1 MNRYKNKTMNT
12 LFAAFAC
19 WAISAL
25 AVAAPVTLDN
35 VDFASLPGDR
45 FQVVMTFSEAP
56 PEPSDLAMA
65 DPARLVLDFPGVQS
79 NLEQKRYSLSFENAR
94 SFTALSAGERTR
106 VVLSLQQMT
115 PYTSRV
121 EGNVL
126 TLEVGATASQ
136 VAEVSQATKVH
147 TAGYNGDVPGSSSV
161 ANVDFERGEGGEG
174 RVIIDLSNPNVNIDI
189 NQVGNEIHVNF
200 YQTGLPENLDRRLDV
215 VDFATPVKSID
226 SSRRGST
233 THVAIGALGE
243 YEYSAYQVDSQYV
256 IEVKPLTP
264 QELEEQRSKFAYTG
278 EKMTLNFQDVS
289 VRAVLSVIADQVGIN
304 IVVSDAVDGN
314 ITLNLNDVPWDH
326 ALDVILKTKGLDK
339 RQEGNVIHVGLAEDI
354 AEQERLQVEVN
365 KQLQELAPLRTE
377 YIRISYANAEELFE
391 LYRTEAAENGS
402 SLNRGELKVDSR
414 TNTIIIT
421 DTDDNIANFRR
432 LVKELD
438 IPIRQVRIEA
448 RIVTANS
455 DFREE
460 LGAQWRFGGAASLNG
475 NTVGLAGED
484 SGFASSD
491 ADDGGGGGVLN
502 FFENGLG
509 GGDLTLTE
517 LVGVDLGVNEPTGS
531 FALAFLSENAFLD
544 LELSALEEGGHG
556 EVVAQPSVTT
566 GDKQEATIRTGQE
579 VPFLEATSS
588 GAASLQFREAL
599 LQLQVTPQITPDNRI
614 NMDLLITQDAV
625 SGQAI
630 GLANSTVPII
640 DVTSIETTALV
651 GDGQTIV
658 LGGIFQLDERRD
670 TRKVPLLGDI
680 PYVGRLFRNE
690 SERYEKTEI
699 LIFITPKIIDD
710 ALNQ

>member
-1 MNRYKNKTMNT
+1 MNRHKNKTIST
-12 LFAAFAC
+12 LFAALAC
-19 WAISAL
+19 WVTSL
-25 AVAAPVTLDN
+25 VAAAEPVTLDK

-45 FQVVMTFSEAP
+45 FQVVMTFSDTP

-65 DPARLVLDFPGVQS
+65 DPARLVMDFPGVQS
-79 NLEQKRYSLSFENAR
+79 QLEQKRYSLSFENAR

-106 VVLSLQQMT
+106 VVLSMQQMV
-115 PYTSRV
+115 PYQSRV
-121 EGNVL
+121 DGNVL
-126 TLEVGATASQ
+126 TLEVGASASQ
-136 VAEVSQATKVH
+136 VAEVAQAAKVH
-147 TAGYNGDVPGSSSV
+147 TSGYNGDVSGSVSV

-174 RVIIDLSNPNVNIDI
+174 RVIIDLSDANVNIDI
-189 NQVGNEIHVNF
+189 NQVGNEIQVNF
-200 YQTGLPENLDRRLDV
+200 YQTALPGDLDRRLDV

-226 SSRRGST
+226 STRRGST

-243 YEYSAYQVDSQYV
+243 YEYSAYQVDTQYV

-264 QELEEQRSKFAYTG
+264 RELEEQRNKFAYNG
-278 EKMTLNFQDVS
+278 EKMTLNFQDIS
-289 VRAVLSVIADQVGIN
+289 VRAVLSLIADFGGIN
-304 IVVSDAVDGN
+304 IVVSDAVDGST
-314 ITLNLNDVPWDH
+314 TLNLTDVPWDQ
-326 ALDVILKTKGLDK
+326 ALDVILKNKGLDK
-339 RQEGNVIHVGLAEDI
+339 RQEGNVMHVGLAEDI

-377 YIRISYANAEELFE
+377 YVRISYANAEELFA
-391 LYRTEAAENGS
+391 LYRGERAESADGT
-402 SLNRGELKVDSR
+402 LDRGDLKVDSR

-421 DTDDNIANFRR
+421 DTEENIAEFRR

-448 RIVTANS
+448 RIVTANT

-460 LGAQWRFGGAASLNG
+460 LGAQWRFGGAASFNG
-475 NTVGLAGED
+475 NTVGAGGD
-484 SGFASSD
+484 AGSFASSD
-491 ADDGGGGGVLN
+491 GDGGGGGVLN

-531 FALAFLSENAFLD
+531 FALAFLSDNAFLD
-544 LELSALEEGGHG
+544 LELSALEEAGHG

-566 GDKQEATIRTGQE
+566 GDKQEAMIRTGQE

-658 LGGIFQLDERRD
+658 LGGIFQLDERTD

-680 PYVGRLFRNE
+680 PFVGRLFRNE
-690 SERYEKTEI
+690 TERYEKTEI

>member
-1 MNRYKNKTMNT
+1 MNRHINKTIST
-12 LFAAFAC
+12 LFAALAC
-19 WAISAL
+19 WATSL
-25 AVAAPVTLDN
+25 VAAAEPVTLDK

-45 FQVVMTFSEAP
+45 FQVVMTFSDTP
-56 PEPSDLAMA
+56 PQSSDLAMA
-65 DPARLVLDFPGVQS
+65 DPARLVMDFPGVQS
-79 NLEQKRYSLSFENAR
+79 KLEEKRYSLSFENAR
-94 SFTALSAGERTR
+94 NFTALTAGERTR
-106 VVLSLQQMT
+106 VVLSLQQMV
-115 PYTSRV
+115 PYQSRV
-121 EGNVL
+121 DGNVL
-126 TLEVGATASQ
+126 TLEVGASASQ
-136 VAEVSQATKVH
+136 VADVAQAAKVH
-147 TAGYNGDVPGSSSV
+147 TAGYNGDVSGSVSV
-161 ANVDFERGEGGEG
+161 SNVDFERGEGGEG
-174 RVIIDLSNPNVNIDI
+174 RVIIDLSDANVNIDI
-189 NQVGNEIHVNF
+189 NQVGSEIQVNF
-200 YQTGLPENLDRRLDV
+200 YQTALPGNLDRRLDV
-215 VDFATPVKSID
+215 VDFATPVKAID
-226 SSRRGST
+226 SIRRGST
-233 THVAIGALGE
+233 THVAIDALGE
-243 YEYSAYQVDSQYV
+243 FEYSAYQVDTQYV

-264 QELEEQRSKFAYTG
+264 RELEEQRNKFAYSG

-304 IVVSDAVDGN
+304 IVVSDAVDGS

-377 YIRISYANAEELFE
+377 YVRISYANAEELFE
-391 LYRTEAAENGS
+391 LYRGERAEGAEGS
-402 SLNRGELKVDSR
+402 LDRGELKVDSR

-421 DTDDNIANFRR
+421 DTEENIADFRR
-432 LVKELD
+432 LVRELD

-448 RIVTANS
+448 RIVTANT

-460 LGAQWRFGGAASLNG
+460 LGVEWGVAGGGTFNG
-475 NTVGLAGED
+475 NNIFGAGANAAFD
-484 SGFASSD
+484 SD
-491 ADDGGGGGVLN
+491 NGGVIENFDGNPATSETLN
-502 FFENGLG
+502 
-509 GGDLTLTE
+509 LTNIIAA
-517 LVGVDLGVNEPTGS
+517 DLGVNEPTGS
-531 FALAFLSENAFLD
+531 LALAFLSDNLFLD
-544 LELSALEEGGHG
+544 LELSALESAGHG
-556 EVVAQPSVTT
+556 EVVAQPSITT
-566 GDKQEATIRTGQE
+566 GDKQEAMIRTGQE

-588 GAASLQFREAL
+588 GAASLQFKEAL

-658 LGGIFQLDERRD
+658 LGGIFQLEERKD

-690 SERYEKTEI
+690 TDTYEKREI
-699 LIFITPKIIDD
+699 LIFITPKIIDE